1 MTEALAGADLD
12 GQRVCL
18 VVPDGTRTCPLPL
31 LLGAARDA
39 LAGRASEVTVVIA
52 LGTHQGMSEDH
63 LARHLGYEPGESEA
77 TYPGW
82 RILNHESW
90 LPETFTHLGSI
101 GSDRLAELTG
111 GLMTDVSVDV
121 RINRHV
127 AEADVAIVVGPVF
140 PHEVVGF
147 SGGNKY
153 FFPGVS
159 GQELI
164 DLSHWVGA
172 LITSAEMIG
181 TRGVTPVR
189 ALINEAATLIP
200 AQRLALCL
208 VVASGTDTLHA
219 AAFGTPEDAWAACA
233 AVSAETHVTYLD
245 HPVKRVLSIMPT
257 KYEDIWTAAKGFYKL
272 EPIVAD
278 GGEVIIYAP
287 HITHDL
293 GHASRRSPRSATTTA
308 TTSSAS
314 GSGSGI
320 SRGATWPTPPTS
332 AGRAPGIAERGRA
345 EPGDRH
351 PGHRHPRG
359 RCAGGRTS
367 TTSTRPRSTSPRT
380 RPTPTPSSNPTPARC
395 CTGCGRVVRALP
407 RRGRRS
413 PGARRRYGRLS
424 FTGRVGGSVRGQPE
438 ARSAMRSTMSARVT
452 GSSRLAREVF
462 RATMVITKVPSG
474 RCCASR
480 PWATVLGSVRVK
492 RLPSMNRRRVAWPL
506 GHLAAADRVRPA
518 GGDLQVDLRGPARH
532 PVQVKP
538 EGAATAVPEVR
549 ALITLGVGVAV
560 TGEVVP
566 VRVEVGADHP
576 GHLEPPG
583 RRRCRPGSGARW
595 CRTAAARSV
604 SQKPGGRP
612 GA

>member
-1 MTEALAGADLD
+1 MATHTELDVERATSYGTDPGDPSRASTIGGVGEHLGSEQVAAFVTEALARADLN
-12 GQRVCL
+12 GKRVCL

-31 LLGAARDA
+31 LIGAARDA

-63 LARHLGYEPGESEA
+63 LARHLGYEPGKSEA

-189 ALINEAATLIP
+189 ALINEASTLIP
-200 AQRLALCL
+200 AQRLGLCL

-287 HITHDL
+287 HI
-293 GHASRRSPRSATTTA
+293 SA
-308 TTSSAS
+308 
-314 GSGSGI
+314 I
-320 SRGATWPTPPTS
+320 SVMHPQ
-332 AGRAPGIAERGRA
+332 IAEIGYHNRDYFLGQWERFRDQPWGDLAHSTHLRGQGTWD
-345 EPGDRH
+345 PDR
-351 PGHRHPRG
+351 GEQNRVTVTL
-359 RCAGGRTS
+359 A
-367 TTSTRPRSTSPRT
+367 
-380 RPTPTPSSNPTPARC
+380 
-395 CTGCGRVVRALP
+395 TGIPEADVRAANLNYLDP
-407 RRGRRS
+407 AQVDVAEYEADPDTFVEPHAGEVLYRLRPGRPS
-413 PGARRRYGRLS
+413 AAAGEADGRL
-424 FTGRVGGSVRGQPE
+424 
-438 ARSAMRSTMSARVT
+438 
-452 GSSRLAREVF
+452 
-462 RATMVITKVPSG
+462 VP
-474 RCCASR
+474 
-480 PWATVLGSVRVK
+480 
-492 RLPSMNRRRVAWPL
+492 
-506 GHLAAADRVRPA
+506 AAGMD
-518 GGDLQVDLRGPARH
+518 G
-532 PVQVKP
+532 
-538 EGAATAVPEVR
+538 
-549 ALITLGVGVAV
+549 
-560 TGEVVP
+560 
-566 VRVEVGADHP
+566 
-576 GHLEPPG
+576 
-583 RRRCRPGSGARW
+583 
-595 CRTAAARSV
+595 
-604 SQKPGGRP
+604 
-612 GA
+612 